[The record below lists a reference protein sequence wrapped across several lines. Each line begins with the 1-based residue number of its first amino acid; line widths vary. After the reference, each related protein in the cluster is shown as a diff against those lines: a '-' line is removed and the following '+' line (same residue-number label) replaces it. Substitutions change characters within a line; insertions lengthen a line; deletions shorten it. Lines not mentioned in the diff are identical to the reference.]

1 MKVEDADSLQGHDG
15 PDGFQARPVVGLLVL
30 AVLNKLPRTKCP
42 ENYILKHKININS
55 IHQPVLS

>member
-30 AVLNKLPRTKCP
+30 PVLNKLPGQ
-42 ENYILKHKININS
+42 NVLKITFKNKN
-55 IHQPVLS
+55 